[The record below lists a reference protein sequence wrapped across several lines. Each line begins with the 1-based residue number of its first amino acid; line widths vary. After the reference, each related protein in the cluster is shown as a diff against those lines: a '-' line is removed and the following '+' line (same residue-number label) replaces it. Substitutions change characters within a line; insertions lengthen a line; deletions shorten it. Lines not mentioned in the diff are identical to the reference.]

1 MTREEFIQNY
11 IAAERAV
18 HYADNA
24 TVRICQ
30 ALIGS
35 IYDLQQQIAQ
45 KDEFIEYLDGRL
57 ISLEQ
62 EVYK

>member
-1 MTREEFIQNY
+1 MTREEFVQNY

-30 ALIGS
+30 ALICS

-45 KDEFIEYLDGRL
+45 LQERLDEHKL
-57 ISLEQ
+57 
-62 EVYK
+62 

>member
-11 IAAERAV
+11 IAAERAMY
-18 HYADNA
+18 YADNP
-24 TVRICQ
+24 TVRVML

-45 KDEFIEYLDGRL
+45 LQEKLDER
-57 ISLEQ
+57 S
-62 EVYK
+62 